1 MKIRLALGEQ
11 SQRYPDSFAVLSLGR
26 KPLTYARL
34 LSHCDRV
41 IADLNGAGISRGDRV
56 AVVLPNGPEMAVCF
70 LAIAM
75 GASCA
80 PLNPLY
86 REREFEFYLSDLA
99 PRALIVEEGTD
110 SPAVE
115 VAKSLGIRVIR
126 LKPATEDVAGI
137 FTLDLTQSDSS
148 SAPSYGEDGDEALV
162 LHTSG
167 TTARPKMVPLTQANL
182 TASAGSIAA
191 SLGLEAS
198 DRCLNVMPLFHIHGL
213 VGALLTTMVSGG
225 SIVCA
230 PGFQAPRFLDWC
242 DEFAPTWYTAV
253 PTMHQAVLARAIENP
268 ARVANTK
275 LRFIRSCSAP
285 LPPKLMAEMEQTF
298 RVPVLEAYGM
308 TEASHQISTNPSPP
322 AARKPGSVGRA
333 SGTEVAVMDGE
344 GNLLAPE
351 EIGEIVL
358 RGAGVT
364 AGYANN
370 PDANRTSFINGWF
383 RTGDNGKIDRDG
395 YVFITG
401 RLKEIIN
408 RGGQKISPREIDE
421 VLGTHPAVANAV
433 AFAIP
438 DNRLGEDV
446 AAAVVLRPGHVAT
459 EIEIRNHAADRI
471 AQYKVPRRIVFLDEL
486 PKGPTGK
493 LQRIGLAAQLGLDTL
508 ENTSSTAK
516 GPNDYAAPRTASE
529 RTLADIW
536 EQLLGIERIGVND
549 DFLALGGD
557 SMMAALIIAR
567 IRDTTGAP
575 VSILAFFEHPTI
587 AGLAELIDRGG
598 EDRFHANDPIVAGSM
613 SGDLPLSSA
622 QRRMWFLAELEENS
636 TAYNRTN
643 LYRIRGALDSR
654 ALERAFDRIVAR
666 HAVLRT
672 TFQSRDGDPVQIVGQ
687 SAPIVIAHLDLSE
700 MSESNRLDVALAAA
714 TEASNLKFD
723 LALDPML
730 RPLLIRLAEDDHLL
744 VLTMHHIA
752 SDGWSAGVLMRELSA
767 FYASELTCNAAG
779 AETQVLKPLAVQYVD
794 FARWQSR
801 TAHGSATPELLEWWH
816 ERLAGA
822 PPLLALP
829 GDRPRPPRQTFSGA
843 AESFVIFSEL
853 TDRLKEIARG
863 ERATLFMTLLAA
875 FQTMLHRYTGI
886 DDIVVGT
893 PVAGRTRVET
903 EGLIGLFVNML
914 AMRGDLAGD
923 PSFRE
928 LIGRTRDRAFEAY
941 AHQDLPFDSVVESLH
956 PERNLSY
963 PPIVQ
968 VTFQVRNYPLEDSR
982 LDGLQVEE
990 IDFDPGVAQFDLS
1003 LEVTEKSR
1011 SLFCKLIY
1019 NRDLFDRE
1027 TIVRMA
1033 AHFQTLLD
1041 SIANE
1046 PDAHISRLPMLT
1058 SAERNQLIVEW
1069 NDARHEY
1076 QPECVHPLFEAQ
1088 VERTPDAIAVTFE
1101 GEQLTYRE
1109 FNERAN
1115 RLAHHLMKV
1124 GVPAGALVAI
1134 CVERSLE
1141 MVVGLIGILK
1151 AGAAY
1156 VPLDPNFP
1164 RQRLDF
1170 MLEDSGARVL
1180 VTTSRLAGKFTES
1193 SMRVVR
1199 LEELDARIASEAR
1212 NPQVPV
1218 TPDDNA
1224 YVIYTSGSTG
1234 TPKGVEVTH
1243 RNVSRLFAAT
1253 ESWFGFNSSDVW
1265 TLFHSYAFDFSVWE
1279 IWGALLYGGRLVVVP
1294 FLTSRSPGAFY
1305 ELLRREQ
1312 VTILNQTPSAFVQL
1326 IERDRLSNHDPDLAL
1341 RTIIFG
1347 GEALDFGTLK
1357 PWFERHGDVKP
1368 RLVNM
1373 YGITETTVHV
1383 TYFPLRS
1390 SDIAA
1395 GHGSVIGRRIP
1406 DLQIY
1411 ILDKHL
1417 NPVPVGVTGEMY
1429 VGGAGVA
1436 RGYLN
1441 RAELTAEK
1449 FVRNPFVSEP
1459 SRLFRTGDT
1468 ARYLADGN
1476 IEYKGRIDAQVKIRG
1491 YRIELG
1497 EIESALGQ
1505 HPAIREAAVVAQEH
1519 GGDRRLVGY
1528 IAARTGSSPSAN
1540 ELRRYLNEKLP
1551 EYMVPSAFAM
1561 LETLPLTRNGKV
1573 DRANLPPLDG
1583 IAIVDHRQFVAPR
1596 NDVERRLQAI
1606 WQELLDTRPI
1616 GVHDDFFAV
1625 GGHSLL
1631 AAKLLARI
1639 EHEFNRRIPL
1649 AAMFPAPTIESVAAR
1664 IVGITKDPE
1673 VSGIEPIQPLGSL
1686 PPLFVVGNFPVFK
1699 YLALKLG
1706 TQRPMIGLSIPEE
1719 LRMRLPYD
1727 LKQLAALQVKSILTL
1742 NKGEPI
1748 FVIGFSAEGALAYE
1762 VAHQLVV
1769 AGHEVGLVAMI
1780 DTSCP
1785 SQQRQSRAVQ
1795 IAEALRIHLS
1805 AIRSAGIG
1813 SVPAAL
1819 GDVLSRL
1826 ALRLKFRGW
1835 KLASRAGI
1843 LREPLAP
1850 KRPADLV
1857 MAMVL
1862 AKRRYVP
1869 PPYPGRVVL
1878 FKQTVSREGRF
1889 RFDDY
1894 GWREVVG
1901 DGLEICEIPGDHL
1914 ALLVEPGVDTMA
1926 AKLDALM
1933 KSACEAVGESK
1944 MAATG

>member
-11 SQRYPDSFAVLSLGR
+11 SQRNPDSFGILSLGR
-26 KPLTYARL
+26 KPLTYTRL

-70 LAIAM
+70 VAVTM

-80 PLNPLY
+80 PLNPDY

-110 SPAVE
+110 SPAIA
-115 VAKSLGIRVIR
+115 VAASLGIRVIR
-126 LKPATEDVAGI
+126 LKPATDDAAGI
-137 FTLDLTQSDSS
+137 FTLDLPHSDSS
-148 SAPSYGEDGDEALV
+148 LAPSYGEEGDEALV

-182 TASAGSIAA
+182 TASARSIAA
-191 SLGLEAS
+191 SLGLDAS

-213 VGALLTTMVSGG
+213 VGALLTTMVTGG
-225 SIVCA
+225 SIVCT

-253 PTMHQAVLARAIENP
+253 PTMHQAVLSRAAENP
-268 ARVANTK
+268 ARVANSR
-275 LRFIRSCSAP
+275 LRFIRSCSAS
-285 LPPKLMAEMEQTF
+285 LPPKLMAEMEQAF

-308 TEASHQISTNPSPP
+308 TEASHQIATNPQPP
-322 AARKPGSVGRA
+322 ATRKPGSVGLA
-333 SGTEVAVMDGE
+333 SGTEFAVMDGE

-358 RGAGVT
+358 RGPGVM

-395 YVFITG
+395 YLFITG

-446 AAAVVLRPGHVAT
+446 AAAVVLRPGYAAT

-471 AQYKVPRRIVFLDEL
+471 AQYKVPRRVVFLDEL

-493 LQRIGLAAQLGLDTL
+493 LQRIGLAAQLGLDK
-508 ENTSSTAK
+508 ETSSGSAK
-516 GPNDYAAPRTASE
+516 GPNEYAAPRTPSE

-557 SMMAALIIAR
+557 SMLAALIIAR

-575 VSILAFFEHPTI
+575 ISILAFFEHPTI
-587 AGLAELIDRGG
+587 SGLAGLIDRGG
-598 EDRFHANDPIVAGSM
+598 EEGLHTSDPIVAGSM

-622 QRRMWFLAELEENS
+622 QRRMWFLAQLEENS
-636 TAYNRTN
+636 PAYNRSN

-654 ALERAFDRIVAR
+654 ALERAFDGIVAR
-666 HAVLRT
+666 HAILRT
-672 TFQSRDGDPVQIVGQ
+672 TFQSRDGDPVQIVGPPV
-687 SAPIVIAHLDLSE
+687 PIAVAHLDLSE
-700 MSESNRLDVALAAA
+700 MSEGNRLDGALAAA
-714 TEASNLKFD
+714 VEASNRPFD
-723 LALDPML
+723 LARDPML
-730 RPLLIRLAEDDHLL
+730 RPLLIELGENDHLL
-744 VLTMHHIA
+744 LLTMHHIA
-752 SDGWSAGVLMRELSA
+752 SDGWSTGVLMRELSA
-767 FYASELTCNAAG
+767 FYPSELTSNAAG
-779 AETQVLKPLAVQYVD
+779 AEADALKPLAVQYVD

-801 TAHGSATPELLEWWH
+801 TRHGPTTAELLGWWH
-816 ERLAGA
+816 NRLAGA

-843 AESFVIFSEL
+843 AESFVVSSEL
-853 TDRLKEIARG
+853 TDRLKELARG
-863 ERATLFMTLLAA
+863 ERATLFMTLLAG

-903 EGLIGLFVNML
+903 EGMIGLFVNVL

-928 LIGRTRDRAFEAY
+928 LLGRTRDRAFEAF
-941 AHQDLPFDSVVESLH
+941 AHQDLPFDSMVESLH

-968 VTFQVRNYPLEDSR
+968 VTFQVRNYPLEDTR

-990 IDFDPGVAQFDLS
+990 LDFDPGVAQFDLS

-1019 NRDLFDRE
+1019 NRDIFDRE
-1027 TIVRMA
+1027 TITRMA
-1033 AHFQTLLD
+1033 GHFQTLLNG
-1041 SIANE
+1041 IAAE
-1046 PDAHISRLPMLT
+1046 PDTRISRIPMLT
-1058 SAERNQLIVEW
+1058 SAERNQLLVEW
-1069 NDARHEY
+1069 NDTRREY
-1076 QPECVHPLFEAQ
+1076 QHECVHRLFEAQ
-1088 VERTPDAIAVTFE
+1088 VERTPDAVAVSFE

-1109 FNERAN
+1109 LNERAN

-1156 VPLDPNFP
+1156 VPLDPGFP
-1164 RQRLDF
+1164 RQRLGF
-1170 MLEDSGARVL
+1170 MLDDSRARVL
-1180 VTTSRLAGKFTES
+1180 VTTSKLAGKFAES
-1193 SMRVVR
+1193 SVRIVR
-1199 LEELDARIASEAR
+1199 LEDLDARIASDAR
-1212 NPQVPV
+1212 NPQVAV

-1253 ESWFGFNSSDVW
+1253 ESWFGFNANDVW

-1294 FLTSRSPGAFY
+1294 FLTSRSAGAFY

-1312 VTILNQTPSAFVQL
+1312 VTILNQTPSAFLQL

-1357 PWFERHGDVKP
+1357 PWFERRGDVKP

-1383 TYFPLRS
+1383 TYFPLGS
-1390 SDIAA
+1390 SDAAA

-1411 ILDKHL
+1411 ILDKQL
-1417 NPVPVGVTGEMY
+1417 NPVPVGVTGELY
-1429 VGGAGVA
+1429 IGGAGVA

-1449 FVRNPFVSEP
+1449 FVRNPFLAEP

-1468 ARYLADGN
+1468 GRYLADGS

-1497 EIESALGQ
+1497 EIESALGR
-1505 HPAIREAAVVAQEH
+1505 HPAVREAAVVAQEQ

-1528 IAARTGSSPSAN
+1528 IAARPGSSPSAN
-1540 ELRRYLNEKLP
+1540 ELRRYLSEKLP
-1551 EYMVPSAFAM
+1551 EYMVPSAFAVM
-1561 LETLPLTRNGKV
+1561 ETLPLTRNGKI

-1583 IAIVDHRQFVAPR
+1583 IAIVDYRQFVAPR
-1596 NDVERRLQAI
+1596 NYVERGLQAI
-1606 WQELLDTRPI
+1606 WQELLETRPI
-1616 GVHDDFFAV
+1616 GIHDDFFAV

-1649 AAMFPAPTIESVAAR
+1649 AAMFPAPTIESLAAR
-1664 IVGITKDPE
+1664 IMGITKDPE
-1673 VSGIEPIQPLGSL
+1673 VPGIEPLQPLGSL
-1686 PPLFVVGNFPVFK
+1686 PPLFVVGNFRVFRV
-1699 YLALKLG
+1699 LAIKLG

-1719 LRMRLPYD
+1719 LRMRLPYNI
-1727 LKQLAALQVKSILTL
+1727 KELAALQVKSILAL
-1742 NKGEPI
+1742 NRGEPI
-1748 FVIGFSAEGALAYE
+1748 FVIGFSAEGALALE
-1762 VAHQLVV
+1762 VAHQLVA

-1780 DTSCP
+1780 DTTCP
-1785 SQQRQSRAVQ
+1785 SQERRVAD
-1795 IAEALRIHLS
+1795 RTNC
-1805 AIRSAGIG
+1805 RSAAHP
-1813 SVPAAL
+1813 SE
-1819 GDVLSRL
+1819 RN
-1826 ALRLKFRGW
+1826 
-1835 KLASRAGI
+1835 
-1843 LREPLAP
+1843 
-1850 KRPADLV
+1850 
-1857 MAMVL
+1857 
-1862 AKRRYVP
+1862 AKRRNRVGAGRARRCLEPPCAALEVP
-1869 PPYPGRVVL
+1869 RME
-1878 FKQTVSREGRF
+1878 T
-1889 RFDDY
+1889 
-1894 GWREVVG
+1894 
-1901 DGLEICEIPGDHL
+1901 CE
-1914 ALLVEPGVDTMA
+1914 
-1926 AKLDALM
+1926 
-1933 KSACEAVGESK
+1933 S
-1944 MAATG
+1944 TGHFA

>member
-1 MKIRLALGEQ
+1 
-11 SQRYPDSFAVLSLGR
+11 
-26 KPLTYARL
+26 
-34 LSHCDRV
+34 
-41 IADLNGAGISRGDRV
+41 
-56 AVVLPNGPEMAVCF
+56 
-70 LAIAM
+70 
-75 GASCA
+75 
-80 PLNPLY
+80 
-86 REREFEFYLSDLA
+86 
-99 PRALIVEEGTD
+99 
-110 SPAVE
+110 
-115 VAKSLGIRVIR
+115 
-126 LKPATEDVAGI
+126 
-137 FTLDLTQSDSS
+137 
-148 SAPSYGEDGDEALV
+148 
-162 LHTSG
+162 
-167 TTARPKMVPLTQANL
+167 
-182 TASAGSIAA
+182 
-191 SLGLEAS
+191 
-198 DRCLNVMPLFHIHGL
+198 
-213 VGALLTTMVSGG
+213 MVSGG
-225 SIVCA
+225 SIACT

-253 PTMHQAVLARAIENP
+253 PTMHQAVLSRATENP
-268 ARVANTK
+268 ARAANSR

-285 LPPKLMAEMEQTF
+285 LPPKLMAEMEQAF

-308 TEASHQISTNPSPP
+308 TEASHQIATNPPPP
-322 AARKPGSVGRA
+322 AARKPGSVGLA

-358 RGAGVT
+358 RGPGVT

-383 RTGDNGKIDRDG
+383 RTGDNGKLDREG
-395 YVFITG
+395 YLFITG

-438 DNRLGEDV
+438 DDRLGEDV

-493 LQRIGLAAQLGLDTL
+493 LQRIGLAAQLGLDKL
-508 ENTSSTAK
+508 ETTSGSAK
-516 GPNDYAAPRTASE
+516 NEYAAPRTPTE
-529 RTLADIW
+529 RTLADLW

-557 SMMAALIIAR
+557 SMLAALIIAR
-567 IRDTTGAP
+567 IREATGAP
-575 VSILAFFEHPTI
+575 LSILAFFENPTI
-587 AGLAELIDRGG
+587 AELAGLIDRGG
-598 EDRFHANDPIVAGSM
+598 EDRLHANDPIVAGSM

-622 QRRMWFLAELEENS
+622 QRRMWFIAELEENS
-636 TAYNRTN
+636 TAYNRSN

-654 ALERAFDRIVAR
+654 ALERALDRIVAR

-672 TFQSRDGDPVQIVGQ
+672 TFQSREGDPVQIV
-687 SAPIVIAHLDLSE
+687 APPAPVAVAHLDLSE
-700 MSESNRLDVALAAA
+700 MSEGGRLDGALAAA
-714 TEASNLKFD
+714 TEASNRKFD
-723 LALDPML
+723 LARDPML
-730 RPLLIRLAEDDHLL
+730 RPLLLTLAEDDHLL

-767 FYASELTCNAAG
+767 LYASELTSKAAG
-779 AETQVLKPLAVQYVD
+779 ADAPVLKPLAVQYVD
-794 FARWQSR
+794 FARWQSQAAR
-801 TAHGSATPELLEWWH
+801 EPAMQESLAWWH
-816 ERLAGA
+816 DRLAGA

-829 GDRPRPPRQTFSGA
+829 GDRPRPPRQTFSGS
-843 AESFVIFSEL
+843 AESFVIPDEL
-853 TDRLKEIARG
+853 TDRLKELARG
-863 ERATLFMTLLAA
+863 ERATLFMTLLAG
-875 FQTMLHRYTGI
+875 FQTMLHRYTGS

-893 PVAGRTRVET
+893 PVAGRTQVET
-903 EGLIGLFVNML
+903 EGMIGLFVNML

-928 LIGRTRDRAFEAY
+928 LLRKTRDRAFEAY

-968 VTFQVRNYPLEDSR
+968 VTFQVRNYPLEDTR

-990 IDFDPGVAQFDLS
+990 LDFDPGVSQFDLS

-1011 SLFCKLIY
+1011 SLFCKFIY
-1019 NRDLFDRE
+1019 NRDLFDRQ

-1033 AHFQTLLD
+1033 GHFQTLLD
-1041 SIANE
+1041 GIATE
-1046 PDAHISRLPMLT
+1046 PDAHISRIPMLT
-1058 SAERNQLIVEW
+1058 SAERNQLLVEW
-1069 NDARHEY
+1069 NDTRGEY
-1076 QPECVHPLFEAQ
+1076 PHECVHRLFEAQ
-1088 VERTPDAIAVTFE
+1088 VERTPEAVAVSFE
-1101 GEQLTYRE
+1101 GEHLTYGQL
-1109 FNERAN
+1109 NERAN

-1156 VPLDPNFP
+1156 VPLDPGFP

-1170 MLEDSGARVL
+1170 MLEDSRASVL
-1180 VTTSRLAGKFTES
+1180 VTTTRLAGKFAES
-1193 SMRVVR
+1193 NVRVVR
-1199 LEELDARIASEAR
+1199 LEDLDARIASEAR
-1212 NPQVPV
+1212 NPQVAV
-1218 TPDDNA
+1218 TPDANA

-1253 ESWFGFNSSDVW
+1253 ESWFGFNANDVW

-1294 FLTSRSPGAFY
+1294 FLTSRSAGAFY

-1312 VTILNQTPSAFVQL
+1312 VTILNQTPSAFLQL
-1326 IERDRLSNHDPDLAL
+1326 IEHDRLSNHDPDLAL

-1357 PWFERHGDVKP
+1357 PWFERRGDVKP

-1383 TYFPLRS
+1383 TYFPLAS

-1411 ILDKHL
+1411 ILDKQL
-1417 NPVPVGVTGEMY
+1417 NPVPVGVTGELY
-1429 VGGAGVA
+1429 IGGAGVA

-1449 FVRNPFVSEP
+1449 FVRNPFLSEP

-1497 EIESALGQ
+1497 EIESALAE
-1505 HPAIREAAVVAQEH
+1505 HPAVREAAVVAQEH

-1528 IAARTGSSPSAN
+1528 IAARKGSSPSAN

-1551 EYMVPSAFAM
+1551 EYMVPSAYAM
-1561 LETLPLTRNGKV
+1561 LETLPLTRNGKI

-1639 EHEFNRRIPL
+1639 EHEFDRRIPL

-1673 VSGIEPIQPLGSL
+1673 VSGVEPIQPLGSL

-1706 TQRPMIGLSIPEE
+1706 TQRPMLGLTIPDE

-1727 LKQLAALQVKSILTL
+1727 LKQLAALQVKSILAL
-1742 NKGEPI
+1742 NKGEPV
-1748 FVIGFSAEGALAYE
+1748 FVIGFSAEGALAFE
-1762 VAHQLVV
+1762 VAHQLVA

-1785 SQQRQSRAVQ
+1785 SQQREPRIVQ
-1795 IAEALRIHLS
+1795 IAEALRIHLG
-1805 AIRSAGIG
+1805 AMRSAGIG

-1819 GDVLSRL
+1819 GDIVSRL

-1878 FKQTVSREGRF
+1878 FKQTVSRAGRF

-1894 GWREVVG
+1894 GWGEVVG

-1944 MAATG
+1944 MAAAG

>member
-1 MKIRLALGEQ
+1 MKIRLALDEQ
-11 SQRYPDSFAVLSLGR
+11 SQRNPDSFGVLSLGR
-26 KPLTYARL
+26 KPLIYARL
-34 LSHCDRV
+34 LSHCSRV
-41 IADLNGAGISRGDRV
+41 VADLNGAGISRGDRV

-70 LAIAM
+70 LAVTM

-86 REREFEFYLSDLA
+86 REPEFEFYLSDLA

-110 SPAVE
+110 SPAIA
-115 VAKSLGIRVIR
+115 VARSLGIRVIR
-126 LKPATEDVAGI
+126 LKAATDDAAGI
-137 FTLDLTQSDSS
+137 FTLDLPRSDSS
-148 SAPSYGEDGDEALV
+148 PAPSYGEEGDEALV

-182 TASAGSIAA
+182 TASARSIAA
-191 SLGLEAS
+191 SLGLDAS

-213 VGALLTTMVSGG
+213 VGALLATMVTGG
-225 SIVCA
+225 SIVCT

-242 DEFAPTWYTAV
+242 DEFSPTWYTAV
-253 PTMHQAVLARAIENP
+253 PTMHQAVLSRATENP
-268 ARVANTK
+268 ARVADSK

-285 LPPKLMAEMEQTF
+285 LPPKLMAEMEQAF

-308 TEASHQISTNPSPP
+308 TEASHQIATNPPPP
-322 AARKPGSVGRA
+322 AARKPGSVGLA
-333 SGTEVAVMDGE
+333 CGTEVAVMDGE
-344 GNLLAPE
+344 GKLLAPE

-358 RGAGVT
+358 RGPGVT

-383 RTGDNGKIDRDG
+383 RTGDNGKFDREG
-395 YVFITG
+395 YLFITG

-438 DNRLGEDV
+438 DKRLGEDV

-471 AQYKVPRRIVFLDEL
+471 AQYKVPRHIVFLDEL

-493 LQRIGLAAQLGLDTL
+493 LQRIGLAAQLGLDKL
-508 ENTSSTAK
+508 ETTSGS
-516 GPNDYAAPRTASE
+516 NEYAAPSTPTE
-529 RTLADIW
+529 KMLTGLW
-536 EQLLGIERIGVND
+536 EQVLGVERIGAHD

-557 SMMAALIIAR
+557 SMLAALIVAR

-575 VSILAFFEHPTI
+575 VSILAFFERPTI

-598 EDRFHANDPIVAGSM
+598 EERLHASDPIVAGSM
-613 SGDLPLSSA
+613 RGDLPVSSA
-622 QRRMWFLAELEENS
+622 QRRMWFIAELEENS
-636 TAYNRTN
+636 TAYNRSN
-643 LYRIRGALDSR
+643 LYRLRGALDLR

-672 TFQSRDGDPVQIVGQ
+672 TFQSRDGDPVQIVTA
-687 SAPIVIAHLDLSE
+687 SAPIEIANLDLSQAAE
-700 MSESNRLDVALAAA
+700 PTRIDKALAAA
-714 TEASNLKFD
+714 IAASNRPFD
-723 LALDPML
+723 LARDPML
-730 RPLLIRLAEDDHLL
+730 RPLLIVLGDNDHLL
-744 VLTMHHIA
+744 LLTMHHIA
-752 SDGWSAGVLMRELSA
+752 SDGWSAGVLMRDLSA
-767 FYASELTCNAAG
+767 LYESELNGSAAG
-779 AETQVLKPLAVQYVD
+779 ADAPVLKPLAVQYVD
-794 FARWQSR
+794 FARWQSQAAR
-801 TAHGSATPELLEWWH
+801 GPAMQESLAWWH
-816 ERLAGA
+816 DRLDGV

-843 AESFVIFSEL
+843 AESFVIPSEL
-853 TDRLKEIARG
+853 TDRLKELARG
-863 ERATLFMTLLAA
+863 ERATLFMTLLAG
-875 FQTMLHRYTGI
+875 FQTMLRRYTGI

-893 PVAGRTRVET
+893 PVAGRTRFET
-903 EGLIGLFVNML
+903 EGLIGLFVNVL

-928 LIGRTRDRAFEAY
+928 LLGKTRDRAFEAY
-941 AHQDLPFDSVVESLH
+941 EHQDLPFDSVVESLR

-968 VTFQVRNYPLEDSR
+968 VTFQVRNYPLEATR
-982 LDGLQVEE
+982 LDGLEVEE

-1033 AHFQTLLD
+1033 GHFHTLLD
-1041 SIANE
+1041 GIAAE
-1046 PDAHISRLPMLT
+1046 PDTHISRIPMLT
-1058 SAERNQLIVEW
+1058 SAERDQLMVEW
-1069 NDARHEY
+1069 NDTGREY
-1076 QPECVHPLFEAQ
+1076 QHECVHRLFEAQ
-1088 VERTPDAIAVTFE
+1088 VERSPDAVAVTFE
-1101 GEQLTYRE
+1101 GEQLTYGE
-1109 FNERAN
+1109 LNERAN

-1141 MVVGLIGILK
+1141 IVVGLIGILK

-1156 VPLDPNFP
+1156 VPLDPAFP

-1170 MLEDSGARVL
+1170 MLDDSGARVL

-1193 SMRVVR
+1193 SVRVVR
-1199 LEELDARIASEAR
+1199 FEDLDARIASEAR

-1253 ESWFGFNSSDVW
+1253 ESWFGFNANDVW

-1326 IERDRLSNHDPDLAL
+1326 IERDRLSNHDPELAL

-1347 GEALDFGTLK
+1347 GEALDFGTLM

-1368 RLVNM
+1368 RLINM

-1406 DLQIY
+1406 DLQTY
-1411 ILDKHL
+1411 ILDKQM

-1429 VGGAGVA
+1429 IGGAGVA

-1449 FVRNPFVSEP
+1449 FVRN
-1459 SRLFRTGDT
+1459 
-1468 ARYLADGN
+1468 
-1476 IEYKGRIDAQVKIRG
+1476 Q
-1491 YRIELG
+1491 
-1497 EIESALGQ
+1497 
-1505 HPAIREAAVVAQEH
+1505 
-1519 GGDRRLVGY
+1519 
-1528 IAARTGSSPSAN
+1528 
-1540 ELRRYLNEKLP
+1540 
-1551 EYMVPSAFAM
+1551 
-1561 LETLPLTRNGKV
+1561 
-1573 DRANLPPLDG
+1573 
-1583 IAIVDHRQFVAPR
+1583 
-1596 NDVERRLQAI
+1596 
-1606 WQELLDTRPI
+1606 
-1616 GVHDDFFAV
+1616 
-1625 GGHSLL
+1625 
-1631 AAKLLARI
+1631 
-1639 EHEFNRRIPL
+1639 
-1649 AAMFPAPTIESVAAR
+1649 
-1664 IVGITKDPE
+1664 
-1673 VSGIEPIQPLGSL
+1673 
-1686 PPLFVVGNFPVFK
+1686 
-1699 YLALKLG
+1699 
-1706 TQRPMIGLSIPEE
+1706 
-1719 LRMRLPYD
+1719 
-1727 LKQLAALQVKSILTL
+1727 
-1742 NKGEPI
+1742 
-1748 FVIGFSAEGALAYE
+1748 
-1762 VAHQLVV
+1762 
-1769 AGHEVGLVAMI
+1769 
-1780 DTSCP
+1780 
-1785 SQQRQSRAVQ
+1785 
-1795 IAEALRIHLS
+1795 
-1805 AIRSAGIG
+1805 
-1813 SVPAAL
+1813 
-1819 GDVLSRL
+1819 
-1826 ALRLKFRGW
+1826 
-1835 KLASRAGI
+1835 
-1843 LREPLAP
+1843 
-1850 KRPADLV
+1850 
-1857 MAMVL
+1857 
-1862 AKRRYVP
+1862 
-1869 PPYPGRVVL
+1869 
-1878 FKQTVSREGRF
+1878 
-1889 RFDDY
+1889 
-1894 GWREVVG
+1894 
-1901 DGLEICEIPGDHL
+1901 
-1914 ALLVEPGVDTMA
+1914 
-1926 AKLDALM
+1926 
-1933 KSACEAVGESK
+1933 
-1944 MAATG
+1944 